1 MSRGS
6 LYRSVQGLKTR
17 RTSSNCWISFFKVSL
32 SLFMWINIV
41 DGITFLFW
49 NFFLDPKVQSSKK
62 HLSQYMRY
70 VKWFPCLNLV
80 CHIAYLLN
88 LLKISGLHIVCKGKP
103 SILELS
109 ASLARFWI
117 QVLIWPE
124 SWMCLTFVKSLKTS
138 LFCYK
143 SNFRTMKQPSPQC
156 FFNIF
161 RF

>member
-41 DGITFLFW
+41 HFRLLHFH
-49 NFFLDPKVQSSKK
+49 KQK
-62 HLSQYMRY
+62 HFRPENPEFQEAFESVYEVRLTIS
-70 VKWFPCLNLV
+70 
-80 CHIAYLLN
+80 LLKLGVPYN
-88 LLKISGLHIVCKGKP
+88 IYELKISGLHIVCKGKP

-124 SWMCLTFVKSLKTS
+124 CWMCLTFVLSLKTS
-138 LFCYK
+138 LFYDQ
-143 SNFRTMKQPSPQC
+143 SNFRTMKQPSPQR

-161 RF
+161 RL